1 MPRPTALKSHAAC
14 LAAVAAFSLL
24 SPRFDATHAADASQP
39 AAPASL
45 AERLSGRG
53 IDIGLAQTGDA
64 LRNASG
70 GLERAT
76 TLSGLLE
83 LSVAI
88 DVEEAAGIRGGS
100 AYVMVAA
107 TFGDPI
113 GNYTGTLHA
122 PSNLAAEDAVRL
134 LEAWY
139 EQSFFDDRFAVLVG
153 KYGVDSEFDA
163 KGTADVFVN
172 GGFGTGLDLSETGR
186 NGPSIFAVT
195 GVGARARLA
204 VSEGLQVKVALV
216 DGVPGDPDDPTADD
230 IELSA
235 EQGALLIGELDYVVP
250 GFQFFRLGLGGWA
263 YTTDFEDLDETT
275 GSGSLVER
283 ESTGGF
289 YGFAEGILFSEGD
302 DPSQGL
308 SAFLRIGLADQDVNQ
323 VAQLYKAGL
332 VYTGLMPG
340 RPDDVLGFGVSTA
353 VNGNSFKVA
362 NRLAGNEVTDTE
374 TLAELTY
381 RAPLTKWLTLQP
393 VVQVTRNPGS
403 DPQLDDSVLFGLRV
417 GIAF

>member
-1 MPRPTALKSHAAC
+1 MALKSHVVR
-14 LAAVAAFSLL
+14 LAAVAAIGLL
-24 SPRFDATHAADASQP
+24 SPGFDGIRAADASQP
-39 AAPASL
+39 AAPAPL
-45 AERLSGRG
+45 AERLSGHG

-70 GLERAT
+70 GLGRAT

-83 LSVAI
+83 LSAAI
-88 DVEEAAGIRGGS
+88 DVETAVGIRGGS

-113 GNYTGTLHA
+113 GDYTGTLHA

-139 EQSFFDDRFAVLVG
+139 EQSYFDGRFAVLLG

-172 GGFGTGLDLSETGR
+172 GGFGTGLDLSETGL

-195 GVGARARLA
+195 GVGVRARLA
-204 VSEGLQVKVALV
+204 VSDRLQFKIALV

-230 IELSA
+230 IDLSA

-275 GSGSLVER
+275 GIGSLVER

-289 YGFAEGILFSEGD
+289 YGFAEGILFSEAD
-302 DPSQGL
+302 DANQGL
-308 SAFLRIGLADQDVNQ
+308 SAFMRIGFADQDVNQ

-332 VYTGLMPG
+332 VYTGLLPG
-340 RPDDVLGFGVSTA
+340 RPDDVLGFGISTA

-362 NRLAGNEVTDTE
+362 KGLAGVEVTDTE

-381 RAPLTKWLTLQP
+381 RAPVAKWLTLQP
-393 VVQVTRNPGS
+393 VVQLTRNPGS
-403 DPQLDDSVLFGLRV
+403 DPELDDSVLVGLRV